1 MGVVFMANYQRYED
15 NIYVYGNT
23 VRKENTLPRER
34 RIDERRVHE
43 NVRRKRNK
51 QAQMS
56 LPYTLFL
63 VAAVVVSLFVCVQY
77 INVRADITNSL
88 EEITRLERQLSEMKE
103 DNDIAY
109 NRVLTSVDLNEI
121 KRIAMEEYGM
131 IYAGDNQIITYETDN
146 DDYMHQYK
154 NLTK

>member
-77 INVRADITNSL
+77 TNVRADITNSL